1 MAECMQQPR
10 KRRAVWRV
18 FWRVLLSVFVLLT
31 VLLLYFIL
39 TSLSLTAV
47 NYSVEAD
54 VASPLRIVHLSD
66 LHNAQFGERNEKLVE
81 MVASQ
86 HPDLIVMSGD
96 MLNSDDEDT
105 EIVTSLISNLSSL
118 APVYYGYGN
127 HEKSWERRF
136 GMSLRPVLES
146 AGAIVVDSDYVD
158 LEVKGTKLRI
168 GGYMGYYHAPH
179 LTTKD
184 KEQQK
189 FELAFFEDFQNTDR
203 LKLLINHVPTGWV
216 DWNYVNKYPA
226 DIVFSGHYHG
236 GIVRIPILD
245 RGLYA
250 PYVGWFPPFTE
261 GVYAGTHATCV
272 LSAGLGTERF
282 IPRINNP
289 PELVVVDLLPCKPP
303 DVS

>member
-1 MAECMQQPR
+1 MQQPR

-18 FWRVLLSVFVLLT
+18 FWRVLVSVFVLLT

-39 TSLSLTAV
+39 TSLSLTVV

-96 MLNSDDEDT
+96 MLDRNEESPDVVCSLVSD
-105 EIVTSLISNLSSL
+105 LSAI
-118 APVYYGYGN
+118 APIYYGFGN
-127 HEKSWERRF
+127 HEKTWEQRF
-136 GMSLRPVLES
+136 NRDLRAILES
-146 AGAIVVDSDYVD
+146 SGAVVVDNDYID
-158 LEVKGTKLRI
+158 LEIKDTPVRI
-168 GGYMGYYHAPH
+168 GGYRGCYPIPH
-179 LTTKD
+179 LTTND
-184 KEQQK
+184 KAQQDLE
-189 FELAFFEDFQNTDR
+189 FAFFEDFETTDR
-203 LKLLINHVPTGWV
+203 LKLLINHIPTSWV
-216 DWNYVNKYPA
+216 DWHYVDKCPV
-226 DIVFSGHYHG
+226 DFVFSGHYHG
-236 GIVRIPILD
+236 GVVRIPILD

-250 PYVGWFPPFTE
+250 PYVGWLPPFSK
-261 GVYAGTHATCV
+261 GVYVGTQATCV

-282 IPRINNP
+282 IPRVNNP